1 MFENNVYVQNF
12 NKYTFLLTELI
23 KRDISGKYKDSTLGL
38 FWSFLNPLLSMI
50 VLTMVFSLIFANT
63 IENFPVYLLS
73 GKLVF
78 DLFANATTGAMDS
91 IKANSEIIKKIYV
104 PKYMFAVGIVCS
116 EFINF
121 LISLVVLVAV
131 MIFTGAPFHF
141 ALIYSPIPLFFL
153 LVLTMG
159 VGLILATATTFF
171 TDIKY
176 LYGVL
181 VMLLSFMTPLFYPID
196 IIPQQFLFAYKL
208 NPLYSAVEC
217 FRNII
222 LGGTFP
228 DTPIPLFFL
237 LVLTM
242 GVGLI
247 LATATTFFTDI
258 KYLYGVLVM
267 LLSFMTPLFYPID
280 IIPQQF
286 LFAYKLNPLYS
297 AVECF
302 RNIILGGTFPDTWPF
317 VFLIVTSIISLV
329 IGVYVFF
336 KYQDKF
342 VLNI

>member
-141 ALIYSPIPLFFL
+141 ALIYSPIP
-153 LVLTMG
+153 
-159 VGLILATATTFF
+159 
-171 TDIKY
+171 
-176 LYGVL
+176 
-181 VMLLSFMTPLFYPID
+181 
-196 IIPQQFLFAYKL
+196 
-208 NPLYSAVEC
+208 
-217 FRNII
+217 
-222 LGGTFP
+222 
-228 DTPIPLFFL
+228 
-237 LVLTM
+237 
-242 GVGLI
+242 
-247 LATATTFFTDI
+247 
-258 KYLYGVLVM
+258 YGVLVM

>member
-131 MIFTGAPFHF
+131 MIVTGAPFHF

-176 LYGVL
+176 LY
-181 VMLLSFMTPLFYPID
+181 
-196 IIPQQFLFAYKL
+196 
-208 NPLYSAVEC
+208 
-217 FRNII
+217 
-222 LGGTFP
+222 
-228 DTPIPLFFL
+228 
-237 LVLTM
+237 
-242 GVGLI
+242 
-247 LATATTFFTDI
+247 
-258 KYLYGVLVM
+258 
-267 LLSFMTPLFYPID
+267 
-280 IIPQQF
+280 
-286 LFAYKLNPLYS
+286 
-297 AVECF
+297 
-302 RNIILGGTFPDTWPF
+302 
-317 VFLIVTSIISLV
+317 
-329 IGVYVFF
+329 
-336 KYQDKF
+336 
-342 VLNI
+342 

>member
-208 NPLYSAVEC
+208 N
-217 FRNII
+217 N
-222 LGGTFP
+222 
-228 DTPIPLFFL
+228 
-237 LVLTM
+237 
-242 GVGLI
+242 
-247 LATATTFFTDI
+247 
-258 KYLYGVLVM
+258 
-267 LLSFMTPLFYPID
+267 
-280 IIPQQF
+280 
-286 LFAYKLNPLYS
+286 
-297 AVECF
+297 
-302 RNIILGGTFPDTWPF
+302 
-317 VFLIVTSIISLV
+317 
-329 IGVYVFF
+329 
-336 KYQDKF
+336 
-342 VLNI
+342 

>member
-1 MFENNVYVQNF
+1 MIRGITFAEQLNTSADFAHFQNTFLNKANGVTKGCGISTAENNVYVQNF

-228 DTPIPLFFL
+228 DT
-237 LVLTM
+237 
-242 GVGLI
+242 
-247 LATATTFFTDI
+247 
-258 KYLYGVLVM
+258 
-267 LLSFMTPLFYPID
+267 
-280 IIPQQF
+280 
-286 LFAYKLNPLYS
+286 
-297 AVECF
+297 
-302 RNIILGGTFPDTWPF
+302 WPF

>member
-1 MFENNVYVQNF
+1 MFDFKNHYRTFKNYS
-12 NKYTFLLTELI
+12 FLLTELI

-50 VLTMVFSLIFANT
+50 VLTIVFSAFFGGS

-91 IKANSEIIKKIYV
+91 IKGNSEIIKKIYV

-131 MIFTGAPFHF
+131 MLVTGAPFY
-141 ALIYSPIPLFFL
+141 LSLLYSPIPLFFL

-181 VMLLSFMTPLFYPID
+181 IMLLSFMTPLFYPIE
-196 IIPQQFLFAYKL
+196 IIPEQFLFFFKI
-208 NPLYSAVEC
+208 NPLYAAVSS
-217 FRNII
+217 FRDIV
-222 LGGTFP
+222 LYGAFP
-228 DTPIPLFFL
+228 QTKFL
-237 LVLTM
+237 LY
-242 GVGLI
+242 LI
-247 LATATTFFTDI
+247 I
-258 KYLYGVLVM
+258 
-267 LLSFMTPLFYPID
+267 
-280 IIPQQF
+280 
-286 LFAYKLNPLYS
+286 
-297 AVECF
+297 
-302 RNIILGGTFPDTWPF
+302 
-317 VFLIVTSIISLV
+317 TSIIALI
-329 IGVYVFF
+329 IGVYLFY
-336 KYQDKF
+336 KYQDEF
-342 VLNI
+342 VINI